1 MQVRL
6 ISKTVPLV
14 DPKVVTAEDLVVYTA
29 RVSNPGN
36 QTSTETAPRLIKY
49 LIKHKHW
56 SPFEMVDFCF
66 EIQTSRAI
74 AAQILR
80 HRSANFQEFSQRYAE
95 ANAFEPIEFR
105 FQDYKNRQNSLQPST
120 QEDFATISKAKGW
133 ADHLVE
139 EALKAYNAMLEDGI
153 AKETA
158 RMILP
163 LCTQTTL
170 YMKNNLRNWI
180 HYVNLRADPDTQ
192 KEHREIAV
200 AIRNILIQECPNVAE
215 ALEWIK

>member
-36 QTSTETAPRLIKY
+36 QTNTETAPRLIKY

-95 ANAFEPIEFR
+95 ATAFEAIEFR
-105 FQDYKNRQNSLQPST
+105 FQDSKNRQNSLQPSSE
-120 QEDFATISKAKGW
+120 EDFAAISKAKDL
-133 ADHLVE
+133 AEHLVE

-180 HYVNLRADPDTQ
+180 HYVNLRADPATQ
-192 KEHREIAV
+192 KEHREIAI
-200 AIRNILIQECPNVAE
+200 AIKDILIQECPNVAE
-215 ALEWIK
+215 ALEWSK